1 MSWHKDIKLDDRNVL
16 TLNYHN
22 YSGMKNSGIE
32 SFYTAILNN
41 STHTKI
47 LYMGR
52 EKETMIKRIQSGIQL
67 IKPYEEIKKEIE
79 EIIK

>member
-1 MSWHKDIKLDDRNVL
+1 MSWHKDIKLDDKNVL

-22 YSGMKNSGIE
+22 YNGMYKSGIE
-32 SFYTAILNN
+32 SFYTAILNSKN
-41 STHTKI
+41 HSQI

-52 EKETMIKRIQSGIQL
+52 DKDTLIKRIQSGIQF

-79 EIIK
+79 EIFK